1 MTNQEARQVVAK
13 LTTYEVIQIWQA
25 FPDVPRPSMRQFAAC
40 VQKVRKVLIDVLTRG
55 EPDAKTTV

>member
-1 MTNQEARQVVAK
+1 MTKEEAKQVVNK

-40 VQKVRKVLIDVLTRG
+40 VQKVRAVLLGLLVR
-55 EPDAKTTV
+55 